1 MNHPE
6 IEFYV
11 NAVPKTRPPLKNVE
25 NGASCG
31 LFTIQNV
38 LDYTFTKAAPVV
50 LPVTT
55 NVPQIISYAFSVI
68 S

>member
-25 NGASCG
+25 NG